1 MLEIFHEVDQILS
14 RDEPFALATVVRT
27 RGSTPQK
34 PGSKLLVRQ
43 DGTFIGTLGGG
54 CVEAD
59 AFTAAKIAM
68 EEKAAPEVHN
78 FTLSDEL
85 ARQDGL
91 VCGGSMEILID
102 RPQEDPLF
110 NQYTQKIN
118 EAYQGG
124 QPIAL
129 AVLTKPGRTGARV
142 GSKLLIRQDGST
154 LGTLGDPNLDLAA
167 LEPAS
172 EMMDFGRSGFIT
184 GPEKSEMF
192 VEAFTRPPTIVIAGA
207 GHIALS
213 IYRLARFLNY
223 QVIIVD
229 DRPEFANQQRFPEAH
244 EIVLKDFAEGIRDL
258 NITPNTFIIVAT
270 RGHKW
275 DDIAL
280 LEAART
286 SARYVGLLG
295 SKRKAIL
302 IYRRLYEEGIPHE
315 RIQEIRS
322 PVGLN
327 FGGRTIE
334 EIALSIMSEIEML
347 RHGGDGSI
355 MKMNDKL
362 INKARDK
369 AQKAAVQNIQV
380 PA

>member
-1 MLEIFHEVDQILS
+1 MLEIFREVDQILS

-27 RGSTPQK
+27 KGSTPQK
-34 PGSKLLVRQ
+34 PGSKLLVRK
-43 DGTFIGTLGGG
+43 DGTFTGTLGGG

-59 AFTAAKIAM
+59 AFTAAKLAM
-68 EEKAAPEVHN
+68 EEKAAPEVHD

-102 RPQEDPLF
+102 RPEEDPLF
-110 NQYTQKIN
+110 NQYTTDIN
-118 EAYQGG
+118 NAYRGG
-124 QPIAL
+124 QPVAL
-129 AVLTKPGRTGARV
+129 AVLTDPGNTAATV
-142 GSKLLIRQDGST
+142 GSKLLIREDGST
-154 LGTLGDPNLDLAA
+154 LGTLGGPTLDLSA
-167 LEPAS
+167 LDTAR
-172 EMMDFGRSGFIT
+172 EMMDFGRSGFIA
-184 GPEKSEMF
+184 GPDKSEMF
-192 VEAFTRPPTIVIAGA
+192 IEAFTRPPTIVIAGA

-223 QVIIVD
+223 QVVIVD
-229 DRPEFANQQRFPEAH
+229 DRPEFANRDRFPEAH
-244 EIVLKDFAEGIRDL
+244 DIVPKDFAEGIREL

-286 SARYVGLLG
+286 PARYVGLLG

-302 IYRRLYEEGIPHE
+302 IYQRLYEEGIPHD

-327 FGGRTIE
+327 FGGRSIE
-334 EIALSIMSEIEML
+334 EIALSIVAEIEML

-355 MKMNDKL
+355 MKMSDKL
-362 INKARDK
+362 VNKARDK
-369 AQKAAVQNIQV
+369 AGIPV
-380 PA
+380 